1 MSELTIE
8 YVVRD
13 LTGAVAAVVTSTG
26 VIDAEFASEQI
37 LRGEAHYFAGPD
49 SYRRTRVR
57 SIPALGGPYLYV
69 NWDGTRRNNLHD
81 LARGLKRIDVRSAV
95 RRDGLRR
102 DSARRGEWITRL
114 MGRARAY
121 LAA

>member
-1 MSELTIE
+1 MQHDVTIE
-8 YVVRD
+8 FVVRD
-13 LTGAVAAVVTSTG
+13 RSGAVAAVVTSAG

-37 LRGEAHYFAGPD
+37 ARGEADYFAGPD
-49 SYRRTRVR
+49 SFVRARVR

-81 LARGLKRIDVRSAV
+81 LARGLKRIDMRSAARFET
-95 RRDGLRR
+95 RRR
-102 DSARRGEWITRL
+102 AEWLGRL
-114 MGRARAY
+114 VGRARAY

>member
-8 YVVRD
+8 FVVRD
-13 LTGAVAAVVTSTG
+13 RTGAVAAVVTSGG

-37 LRGEAHYFAGPD
+37 ARGEALYFAGPD
-49 SYRRTRVR
+49 SYVRARVR
-57 SIPALGGPYLYV
+57 SIPALGGPYLYA

-81 LARGLKRIDVRSAV
+81 LARGLKRIDVRGV
-95 RRDGLRR
+95 VHR
-102 DSARRGEWITRL
+102 DSAHRGEWIARL
-114 MGRARAY
+114 MGRAKAY